1 MSKSTTDTKK
11 KLEHWELVTLLLMV
25 YDFIAILVSYLAAL
39 WIRFDCRFDGIQK
52 EYLQTYFRTIWIYA
66 IFCIV
71 VFWFLRLY
79 KSIWRFA
86 SYTELIRVI
95 IGTAITGVIY
105 FVTVTFCVYRM
116 PVSYYLFGI
125 IIQFCLTL
133 GIRFAYRFILLLRG
147 RKNENAPYVK
157 KESC

>member
-25 YDFIAILVSYLAAL
+25 YDFIAILVSYLSAL

-86 SYTELIRVI
+86 SYTD
-95 IGTAITGVIY
+95 
-105 FVTVTFCVYRM
+105 
-116 PVSYYLFGI
+116 
-125 IIQFCLTL
+125 
-133 GIRFAYRFILLLRG
+133 
-147 RKNENAPYVK
+147 
-157 KESC
+157 